1 MKLVLL
7 VVSIILLI
15 NVGFSF
21 GLLLSTFYQGEND
34 DSSKFSTLNSFFSG
48 DIKRSDGK
56 FEKIIEVLKR
66 DNDIENKYIMSYSSV
81 YSFYTNSKFIFTDFN
96 EGSGNDSVI
105 DWITKK
111 KWSTFDHWFSNTNSI
126 PPQKITSKQIPDYL
140 IYSFTNPVVGPEDSQ
155 LESLKA
161 LLHLHSILVNP
172 DDQNLPEFLN
182 PIYSINSS
190 KGGIVVYEVNF
201 QE

>member
-7 VVSIILLI
+7 IVSIILII

-21 GLLLSTFYQGEND
+21 GLLLSTFYLGENN

-56 FEKIIEVLKR
+56 FVKIIEVLKR

-81 YSFYTNSKFIFTDFN
+81 DSFYTNSKFIFTDFN

-111 KWSTFDHWFSNTNSI
+111 NWSTFDHWFSNTNSI

-140 IYSFTNPVVGPEDSQ
+140 IYSFTKPGFQTEVPWHHGQ
-155 LESLKA
+155 
-161 LLHLHSILVNP
+161 LLHLHSILVT
-172 DDQNLPEFLN
+172 FL
-182 PIYSINSS
+182 Y
-190 KGGIVVYEVNF
+190 
-201 QE
+201 

>member
-15 NVGFSF
+15 NVGFAF

-34 DSSKFSTLNSFFSG
+34 DSSKFSTLNNFFSG
-48 DIKRSDGK
+48 DIKQSDEK
-56 FEKIIEVLKR
+56 FVKIIEVLKR

-111 KWSTFDHWFSNTNSI
+111 NWSTFDHWFSNTNSI

-140 IYSFTNPVVGPEDSQ
+140 IYSFTKPVFQTEVPWHHGQ
-155 LESLKA
+155 
-161 LLHLHSILVNP
+161 LLHLHSILASP
-172 DDQNLPEFLN
+172 EEQNLPEFLN

-190 KGGIVVYEVNF
+190 KGGVVVYEVHF